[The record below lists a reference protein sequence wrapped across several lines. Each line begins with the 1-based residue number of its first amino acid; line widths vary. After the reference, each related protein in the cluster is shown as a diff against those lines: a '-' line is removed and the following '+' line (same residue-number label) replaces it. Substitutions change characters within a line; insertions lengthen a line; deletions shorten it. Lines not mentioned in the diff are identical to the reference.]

1 MECYVCLEGD
11 GELAVHLCACTPG
24 AVHPACLRKWMQ
36 TSQRTTCSVCGER
49 YRFVQRRRHVRAALS
64 IAVAALLYGVIG
76 AIATIALEIGDG
88 ARVVVIFCIAGVVCV
103 SVRDVARLP
112 RRDAVVD
119 LDDYALRV

>member
-1 MECYVCLEGD
+1 MCLEGD

-36 TSQRTTCSVCGER
+36 TSQRTTCSVCGQR
-49 YRFVQRRRHVRAALS
+49 YRFVRRRANLRLTLA
-64 IAVAALLYGVIG
+64 IAVAALLYCALG
-76 AIATIALEIGDG
+76 TIVTIVLEIGDG
-88 ARVVVIFCIAGVVCV
+88 VRVVLIVCIVGVLCV

-112 RRDAVVD
+112 RREAVVD